1 MSVLPMAM
9 SSDCAV
15 DVDAVGVSIAA
26 LAQRWTDAV
35 AFRANFLCQTS
46 NMTLRRIGARLAC
59 RIGAAVCQKRR
70 EWGPLQVEIWGL
82 SPISN
87 SVNLS
92 HLVFCENIACEP
104 HYCSCVR
111 ALDFVISGP
120 IVAFSANSG
129 SIICNEAPL
138 WHFLPIS
145 SVDLYCRV
153 LSLRLPIGFQS
164 SASAKDSGQA
174 LARGVSA
181 KACCKGFHGVFR
193 MVFCDG

>member
-1 MSVLPMAM
+1 M
-9 SSDCAV
+9 SSDRTV
-15 DVDAVGVSIAA
+15 GVDAVGVVIVPPCLCTDLHRCFVAVVGASAIGVFDGA
-26 LAQRWTDAV
+26 LALYWTDAI
-35 AFRANFLCQTS
+35 AFRANFPCQTS
-46 NMTLRRIGARLAC
+46 NVTLRRIGARLAC

-111 ALDFVISGP
+111 ALDSVIAGP

-138 WHFLPIS
+138 WRFLP
-145 SVDLYCRV
+145 
-153 LSLRLPIGFQS
+153 
-164 SASAKDSGQA
+164 ASIAE
-174 LARGVSA
+174 
-181 KACCKGFHGVFR
+181 CFR
-193 MVFCDG
+193 

>member
-1 MSVLPMAM
+1 MWLTPLASRMSVLPMAM

-15 DVDAVGVSIAA
+15 DVDAVGVSMAA
-26 LAQRWTDAV
+26 LARRWTDAM
-35 AFRANFLCQTS
+35 AFRANFPCQTS
-46 NMTLRRIGARLAC
+46 NMTLCRIGARLAVGLVQL
-59 RIGAAVCQKRR
+59 RVRKGENGA
-70 EWGPLQVEIWGL
+70 PLQVEIWGL

-104 HYCSCVR
+104 HYCSCIR
-111 ALDFVISGP
+111 ALNFVISGP

-145 SVDLYCRV
+145 SVGLYC
-153 LSLRLPIGFQS
+153 
-164 SASAKDSGQA
+164 
-174 LARGVSA
+174 
-181 KACCKGFHGVFR
+181 
-193 MVFCDG
+193 

>member
-1 MSVLPMAM
+1 MLPMAM

-15 DVDAVGVSIAA
+15 NVDAVGVSMAA
-26 LAQRWTDAV
+26 LAWRWTDAI
-35 AFRANFLCQTS
+35 AFRANFPCQTS
-46 NMTLRRIGARLAC
+46 NVTLRRIGARLAC

-87 SVNLS
+87 SANLS

-104 HYCSCVR
+104 HYCSCIR
-111 ALDFVISGP
+111 ALNFVISGP

-145 SVDLYCRV
+145 SVGLYC
-153 LSLRLPIGFQS
+153 
-164 SASAKDSGQA
+164 
-174 LARGVSA
+174 
-181 KACCKGFHGVFR
+181 
-193 MVFCDG
+193 